1 MLSFPSRIHSYYRTI
16 MLVPLFSFLA
26 LSTLTLASP
35 LPKTQALSKRYSG
48 VKIQSYRNGLCL
60 QPIGR
65 GMGNSIPIIENGT
78 PVGTVDCSYA
88 RTWDINPGSGSVI
101 LSGTNFALD
110 AGTGWENNE
119 RVKVWQ
125 SYPGLFQQTWY
136 LTDDDRIAITGG
148 NQCLDEDYNG
158 PQTYQC
164 TTGNTN
170 QVWYVLQ
177 EGDAGSTPVPLPS
190 PVETATA

>member
-1 MLSFPSRIHSYYRTI
+1 M
-16 MLVPLFSFLA
+16 
-26 LSTLTLASP
+26 LSTLIALLSLSSIALSSP
-35 LPKTQALSKRYSG
+35 VPATQTISKRYTG

-60 QPIGR
+60 QPLGR
-65 GMGNSIPIIENGT
+65 ARGNSIPIIENGT
-78 PVGTVDCSYA
+78 PVGTVDCAYA
-88 RTWDINPGSGSVI
+88 RTWDISPGSGSVI

-110 AGTGWENNE
+110 AGTGWDNNE
-119 RVKVWQ
+119 KVKVWQ

-148 NQCLDEDYNG
+148 NQCLDEDYDG

-170 QVWYVLQ
+170 QVWYVLH
-177 EGDAGSTPVPLPS
+177 EGDAGATPVPLPS
-190 PVETATA
+190 PATTQPANGD